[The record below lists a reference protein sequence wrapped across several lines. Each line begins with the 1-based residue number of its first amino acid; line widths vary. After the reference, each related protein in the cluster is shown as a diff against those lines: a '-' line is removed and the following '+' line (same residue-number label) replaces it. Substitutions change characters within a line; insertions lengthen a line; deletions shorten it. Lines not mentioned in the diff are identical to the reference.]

1 MTAILQYYKDMSRTS
16 FTEQCP
22 KCYTI
27 FRVDEIGEKYPAKCY
42 DPIYCPV
49 CNEIVK
55 HKNTLYFFDEKVESL
70 ENTIEPF
77 KSEYLSKNNE

>member
-1 MTAILQYYKDMSRTS
+1 MSRTS
-16 FTEQCP
+16 FYEQCP
-22 KCYTI
+22 KCHTI

-55 HKNTLYFFDEKVESL
+55 HKNTLYFFDERVETL
-70 ENTIEPF
+70 EHTIEPF
-77 KSEYLSKNNE
+77 KTEYLKNKDE